1 MSSGVVSWTRGEPAG
16 NLRVAGRDRLVGGG
30 PPSAVQIDLRE
41 DYCWALMRALT
52 EALEFADEDVCELTR
67 CVEYAEDCDL
77 GYREFV
83 EKS

>member
-1 MSSGVVSWTRGEPAG
+1 LLDAIGWSGAV
-16 NLRVAGRDRLVGGG
+16 

-52 EALEFADEDVCELTR
+52 EALEFADEDVWELTR
-67 CVEYAEDCDL
+67 CVEHAEGCDL
-77 GYREFV
+77 EYREFV